1 MRIVS
6 SDYEPDLDRNSDHS
20 TDDANATERSPSHL
34 GSNTKRSIG
43 LGDTFGKSDDD
54 TSSATMKKRDSSRRH
69 LTIRPGIDTPCP
81 IGGLKSAKETA
92 DTRGIDPHNIM
103 PASPLASS
111 DLDLSQDQG
120 EPPGKRQRLTR
131 RHRQS
136 AVNYDMKHHPM
147 DDILR
152 PKYSAK
158 RRAKGRQVLEE
169 SSDNGSETTEA
180 PRRRSSRN
188 THRSETPIYSAK
200 WHPVDQVL
208 KNSASSTSV
217 SNKDGHSKKICKKSN
232 DSSSTLKEEENPMV
246 VDSDLEPDQDSYGV
260 RAPEL
265 GCETVSISPDRRR
278 SARVSS
284 SKDTPP
290 NYDMK
295 YGDPILQTFDIR

>member
-6 SDYEPDLDRNSDHS
+6 SDSEPDRDRNSDHF

-43 LGDTFGKSDDD
+43 LSDTFGKSDDD
-54 TSSATMKKRDSSRRH
+54 TSSATIKKRDSSHRH
-69 LTIRPGIDTPCP
+69 LTIPPETDTQCP
-81 IGGLKSAKETA
+81 IGGLKSAKRTT

-103 PASPLASS
+103 PSSPLASS

-120 EPPGKRQRLTR
+120 ESPAKRPRLMR
-131 RHRQS
+131 GNGRNP
-136 AVNYDMKHHPM
+136 VNYDMKHHPM
-147 DDILR
+147 DDVLR

-158 RRAKGRQVLEE
+158 RRAKGRQVPEE
-169 SSDNGSETTEA
+169 SSENGSETSEA
-180 PRRRSSRN
+180 ARRRSSRN

-200 WHPVDQVL
+200 WHPVDQAL
-208 KNSASSTSV
+208 KNSASSMSV

-232 DSSSTLKEEENPMV
+232 DSSSTLNEEENPMV
-246 VDSDLEPDQDSYGV
+246 VDSDLEPDQDGVRV

-295 YGDPILQTFDIR
+295 YGDPILQIFDIR